1 MVHNRKKKLNLKK
14 PKQRR
19 DRETGVMA
27 IEQTLQR
34 WDRSGSQHSQVR
46 GLGKE
51 MPQQVGRE
59 DPQREI

>member
-1 MVHNRKKKLNLKK
+1 M
-14 PKQRR
+14 

-34 WDRSGSQHSQVR
+34 WDRSGSHHSQVR

-51 MPQQVGRE
+51 MLQQVGRE
-59 DPQREI
+59 DPQREN